1 MSDFKNI
8 VDFLRLRRRAEEA
21 EKNIK
26 LQTDVLLTYLED
38 NGSYHADKNI
48 FETDFNK
55 YKRIF
60 HILEDYNAENI
71 YLWETPAERK
81 YFVKTP
87 VDKYCNLLDQTMEIV
102 PDDEL
107 TAFPREFATG
117 SYIYDTE
124 KNRVVILAETLKEI
138 VVFPDIIYYNP
149 EGEFLKEVDNDEY
162 QYSYSDDTTFFAEVI
177 KILFIDAKRLV
188 YDSEKKVIFQKA
200 EKSGRMRLIPFMQ
213 ADIAHKTFILK
224 YPYFQKGYQPTIRLP
239 DEDCAMIIKFTNIG
253 GILSFLNETLFDQGF
268 DLARSENSIRDAFR
282 QQFMDQII
290 HTLEDKIKSN
300 SKLYYQDVMEILY
313 YLPESIALIIDN
325 EALWMLVEEGIRRDS
340 LTNKLNIAEE
350 NIYIKLLELVLQ
362 KEGQENRFIE
372 RLNQKIKDGE
382 KYVTILE
389 YLIDRIQGNNKL
401 VFAGLVNRAWR
412 KTRFVD
418 ANIETNPEY
427 KSTNGPKFLP
437 YHSEKIA
444 GFFFSNI
451 SADFQDNPTHK
462 TERILQLNYETGKY
476 HDVPAA
482 NVTGKKSEE
491 IVEHYSYHPFYPV
504 KIKNTDKEDTAQE
517 TAIKLDAIVPAFM
530 LKINSEE
537 QFWHN
542 VIKSGEYAL
551 DIIAIAASYGTLSEL
566 AAAEIISS
574 LAIVRGVG
582 AVAGLTSS
590 VANVILKLAN
600 AENSEL
606 GQAFCEYLFWIE
618 MLSLSGELTV
628 AIKNGLKRSATELI
642 GKEENFAKLE
652 KQLDDAVIEENGTIR
667 KLTKDEKENVF
678 RELKENFNKSNDL
691 SNTDKLSE
699 EIIALENAEKGRK
712 KPLFERKRFREFINK
727 ADSKRLV
734 ASQISLTK
742 IIVNLKGFTAKSNEI
757 ASLLE
762 KGKINIKFIESSE
775 FTEMLIQGG
784 DSLKEAENTTAM
796 VADMETIMVRAN
808 APVERFMGEVVHEG
822 SHILDIRKMKELLE
836 KGYSESEIIKI
847 MGDVKMH
854 ELRAYFHERAF
865 QIASGSIPD
874 YNTIQSLKIHIVDGY
889 SSREVPYDDI
899 FEYLKDLIKNK

>member
-1 MSDFKNI
+1 
-8 VDFLRLRRRAEEA
+8 
-21 EKNIK
+21 
-26 LQTDVLLTYLED
+26 LQIHTYLED

-87 VDKYCNLLDQTMEIV
+87 VSKYCNLLDQTMEIV

-124 KNRVVILAETLKEI
+124 KNRVVILAETLKEV

-162 QYSYSDDTTFFAEVI
+162 QYNYSDDTTFFAEVI

-239 DEDCAMIIKFTNIG
+239 DEDCAMIMKFTNIG

-300 SKLYYQDVMEILY
+300 TRLYYLDVMEILN

-325 EALWMLVEEGIRRDS
+325 EVLWMLVEEGIRRDS

-482 NVTGKKSEE
+482 NVTGQKSEQ

-551 DIIAIAASYGTLSEL
+551 DIVAIAASYGTLSEL

-628 AIKNGLKRSATELI
+628 AIRNGLKRSAIKLV
-642 GKEENFAKLE
+642 GKEDDLAKLE
-652 KQLDDAVIEENGTIR
+652 KQLDEVVIEENGGKR
-667 KLTKDEKENVF
+667 KLSEDEKEEVLY
-678 RELKENFNKSNDL
+678 ELKESTREYSKYQNNLNAL
-691 SNTDKLSE
+691 KLKKLALKEWKQLIESKGGKLRFFDESE
-699 EIIALENAEKGRK
+699 EVMALQKIEKFDAMFRGTDIPPTIWIPRK
-712 KPLFERKRFREFINK
+712 TTDLVLFHESMHFEDFLRRGKDNYLRGATRK
-727 ADSKRLV
+727 
-734 ASQISLTK
+734 
-742 IIVNLKGFTAKSNEI
+742 LKNG
-757 ASLLE
+757 
-762 KGKINIKFIESSE
+762 KFIEVPRRDELIRSYLRE
-775 FTEMLIQGG
+775 KYVLDKILEEQANWIEKYGKGRWTEEEI
-784 DSLKEAENTTAM
+784 EASTLYFIE
-796 VADMETIMVRAN
+796 DY
-808 APVERFMGEVVHEG
+808 
-822 SHILDIRKMKELLE
+822 EL
-836 KGYSESEIIKI
+836 
-847 MGDVKMH
+847 
-854 ELRAYFHERAF
+854 
-865 QIASGSIPD
+865 PC
-874 YNTIQSLKIHIVDGY
+874 
-889 SSREVPYDDI
+889 I
-899 FEYLKDLIKNK
+899 FEGINVKKLKLKN